1 MDQSPAASSPNVGT
15 STGAPL
21 NPYVIF
27 TIQDGVEVRISRRAL
42 EERTS
47 PSSSSS
53 SSSTNRRYG
62 QLWIFDSGWG
72 GVQMVVELAKQGI
85 AAIVHIKN
93 NFAGYPVTELGD
105 KLRNCPGGSHLRC
118 VFFFYTHYD

>member
-1 MDQSPAASSPNVGT
+1 MDQSPAASSPNDGT
-15 STGAPL
+15 SAGAPL
-21 NPYVIF
+21 SPYVIF
-27 TIQDGVEVRISRRAL
+27 TTQDGAEVRISRRAL

-105 KLRNCPGGSHLRC
+105 KLRNCPGGSHLEMIYKIPL
-118 VFFFYTHYD
+118 VEG